1 MTKLDLSQECKVIST
16 SKVSAFNTPNNR
28 INDRN
33 HTIISKDSEKVFDK
47 IQHHFLIKAL
57 NKLGTEGN
65 FLNLIKDI
73 FAEPT
78 VKVL

>member
-78 VKVL
+78 VKFL

>member
-1 MTKLDLSQECKVIST
+1 MTKLDLSQECKVISI